1 MPTKKSAAAKA
12 STVDETDQL
21 AEAAD
26 AGWGEE
32 PSGADSN
39 SEPENT
45 GDSLPDRLEGEE
57 LLAFYASQKAAGRTH
72 QEIAYN
78 AGYITITKDGHER
91 VLMARFNESFLEAQ
105 GVEVG
110 AGRPSGVGRSREGA
124 TRARVSGQGI
134 LLVSQLATRALQAL
148 PGAVFTVE
156 YPTGDATG
164 PGAQIL
170 LTLTDQI
177 DPVIERKS
185 KRGQAAGAEEQP
197 GTPLLD
203 QTA

>member
-1 MPTKKSAAAKA
+1 MPTKKSAAAQDA
-12 STVDETDQL
+12 TVDETDQL
-21 AEAAD
+21 AESAD
-26 AGWGEE
+26 AGWEEE

-39 SEPENT
+39 SKPENS
-45 GDSLPDRLEGEE
+45 DSLPDRLEGEE
-57 LLAFYASQKAAGRTH
+57 LLAFYNEQKAAGRTH
-72 QEIAYN
+72 QEIAHN

-197 GTPLLD
+197 GAPLLD